1 MNRSKVEIARKAIRS
16 INKAILYVDSF
27 SDLDLVVTF
36 LGPPWVLGG
45 IKDVLSDVPGR
56 VALVLAGWTDFGVLP
71 EPVKGEICRDI

>member
-1 MNRSKVEIARKAIRS
+1 MNRFKLEITKKAIRS